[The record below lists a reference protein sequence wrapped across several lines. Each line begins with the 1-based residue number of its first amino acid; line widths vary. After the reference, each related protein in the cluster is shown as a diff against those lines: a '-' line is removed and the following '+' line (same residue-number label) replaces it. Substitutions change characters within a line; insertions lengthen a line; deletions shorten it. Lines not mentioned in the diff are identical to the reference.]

1 MSLGCFSVSLTVKDL
16 KASKR
21 FYETLGFE
29 KFGGDESRNYLVLKN
44 GDAIIGLYQ
53 DMFEAN
59 ILTFN
64 PGWNTN
70 AQPVETFEDVRHV
83 QDRLKA
89 AGVDMVKAADPEG
102 TGPDHIIFTDP
113 DGNTIMFD
121 QHVDK
126 P

>member
-16 KASKR
+16 KASKT

-29 KFGGDESRNYLVLKN
+29 KFGGDEAHNYLILKN

-83 QDRLKA
+83 QDQLKA